1 MCKNLHNNEVG
12 KSKHVIRWRM
22 ARNCKVRRS
31 ITKKKKNSS
40 ENFLNFSQKF
50 FKIRLKSAYFQ
61 TSTSRVQF
69 SKNSQNFRIFQTFRK
84 IRKDIKLSD
93 IEVEQGLKV
102 CTSTRIEWDEAGR
115 KGSLCFTGRCRSD
128 TVFLSSNTSPSS
140 SRPRNRGCSKRC
152 YVQRCFR
159 KEWRGR

>member
-1 MCKNLHNNEVG
+1 MSFDEE
-12 KSKHVIRWRM
+12 WR
-22 ARNCKVRRS
+22 AIANQT
-31 ITKKKKNSS
+31 IDYKKRKKIHQKISTILN
-40 ENFLNFSQKF
+40 NFSQNF
-50 FKIRLKSAYFQ
+50 SKIRLKLFSNFDIQSTIFQ
-61 TSTSRVQF
+61 KF
-69 SKNSQNFRIFQTFRK
+69 IEFRIFQTFRK